1 MCALHVTIVGN
12 AQEAFRDTI
21 GIKGVDL
28 ALWSLDRDG
37 LCVEAATRWG
47 ITQHVF
53 APRFAGKIAFDSV
66 EVSGKKMSGNDG
78 TKTLIGVLAGHDS
91 VRKNNDLIRLL
102 HDLHDDSKDR
112 ALLRKFHFVFTKGT
126 FRRVVLGERAE
137 GTYGSDELQH
147 MRQKVREFMLREC
160 GITVLPGWEQAGVTV
175 LANMVVERQ
184 CSILWPF
191 LSPVTTHWLSPEY
204 NALMRLSDLWNVKR
218 LMNVESVKDWFH
230 NEAAR
235 DVKRNPQK
243 ASDSP
248 LKIRLGSVERDG
260 LWPVALRHNDNAYD
274 SVDIPVQMRKSG
286 FYTRF
291 SDQTIALIAHDEMK
305 QRMVDFSLEYEDE
318 LCAFKRVL
326 TTGHTGEEVESAC
339 RRLRAKGTIR
349 RFLTGPKGGDIEIAT
364 EIIFNRCHVVVF
376 FVDPLHPHAHID
388 DVRVVFGVC
397 MAEIEG
403 NDVRLLTNEFHAR
416 EWMENAVR
424 RRR

>member
-1 MCALHVTIVGN
+1 
-12 AQEAFRDTI
+12 
-21 GIKGVDL
+21 
-28 ALWSLDRDG
+28 
-37 LCVEAATRWG
+37 
-47 ITQHVF
+47 
-53 APRFAGKIAFDSV
+53 
-66 EVSGKKMSGNDG
+66 MSKNKG
-78 TKTLIGVLAGHDS
+78 TKTIIGVLAGHDS
-91 VRKNNDLIRLL
+91 VRKNNDLIRLI
-102 HDLHDDSKDR
+102 HDLYEDPKDR
-112 ALLRKFHFVFTKGT
+112 ALLKQFHFVFTKGT
-126 FRRVVLGERAE
+126 FHRAIV
-137 GTYGSDELQH
+137 GGRTGITRPNDELQPVE
-147 MRQKVREFMLREC
+147 QQVSEFMMRDC
-160 GITVLPGWEQAGVTV
+160 GITVLPGWEQAGVTI

-218 LMNVESVKDWFH
+218 LMNAESVNDWFY
-230 NEAAR
+230 NEAVG

-243 ASDSP
+243 APDSP

-260 LWPVALRHNDNAYD
+260 LWPVAQRRNNDAYD
-274 SVDIPVQMRKSG
+274 SVDIPLRTRPPG
-286 FYTRF
+286 FHTRF
-291 SDQTIALIAHDEMK
+291 GDQTIALVAHDEMK
-305 QRMVDFSLEYEDE
+305 QRMVDFALEYEDE
-318 LCAFKRVL
+318 LCGFRRVL
-326 TTGHTGEEVESAC
+326 TTGHTGEEVENAC
-339 RRLRAKGTIR
+339 RRLRAKGTLR

-364 EIIFNRCHVVVF
+364 EIIFDRCHVVVF